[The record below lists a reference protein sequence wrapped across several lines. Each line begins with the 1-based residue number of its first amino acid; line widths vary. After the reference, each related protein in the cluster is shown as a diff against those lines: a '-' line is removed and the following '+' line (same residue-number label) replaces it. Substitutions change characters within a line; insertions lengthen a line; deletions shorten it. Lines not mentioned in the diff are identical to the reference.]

1 MTPADSQAAVLA
13 CADPRLGAAL
23 EYVLATPGKQLRARL
38 VRASHQLL
46 SEDPC
51 DGVESVATA
60 IEWLH
65 SYSLVHDDLP
75 AMDDDALRLGKPTVH
90 TVYDDAT
97 AILVGDGLQAAAF
110 TLITREQGLSPDTR
124 IKLLELISSAVG
136 FGGMVGGQ
144 ALDMAAEG
152 AAISLDALRQIHSQK
167 TGALIRAAVLAGALC
182 AEAKDVDLARLD
194 GFAGAIGLAF
204 QVADDILDVTQN
216 SSTLGK
222 TAGKDLAVE
231 KSTYVRHL
239 GLEGAREEA
248 ERLLAEALGV
258 MLDDVAAGIG
268 AGLVAIAMWL
278 GWAAV

>member
-1 MTPADSQAAVLA
+1 
-13 CADPRLGAAL
+13 
-23 EYVLATPGKQLRARL
+23 
-38 VRASHQLL
+38 
-46 SEDPC
+46 
-51 DGVESVATA
+51 
-60 IEWLH
+60 
-65 SYSLVHDDLP
+65 
-75 AMDDDALRLGKPTVH
+75 VH

-110 TLITREQGLSPDTR
+110 ALIAREQGLSPDTR

-182 AEAKDVDLARLD
+182 AEAKDIDLARLD

-248 ERLLAEALGV
+248 ERLLAEALDLLESYGARGTA
-258 MLDDVAAGIG
+258 LSELAVAMVRRAN
-268 AGLVAIAMWL
+268 
-278 GWAAV
+278 